1 MLYAA
6 TLVQT
11 DKLVIVEDI
20 TIGLVRLLN
29 GSKVNVLS
37 DSQEA
42 SGQSKSTTAVIGIG
56 SFVLGV
62 FLTLVCLGTVV
73 VVIRCTR

>member
-20 TIGLVRLLN
+20 TIGLVRFLN
-29 GSKVNVLS
+29 RSKVNVLS

-42 SGQSKSTTAVIGIG
+42 SGQSKSTIAVIGIG
-56 SFVLGV
+56 SFFLGV
-62 FLTLVCLGTVV
+62 FLTLVCLVTVV